1 MRIAPSY
8 RASSPALILLVDDN
22 HDGVVARRSVL
33 EELGYRVVPACSGPD
48 ALMHVEQQE
57 FDLIIT
63 DYKMVPMDGLQ
74 LISHLRK
81 NEFQKPIIL
90 LSGFADSLGLREELT
105 GANVVIQKSANEITQ
120 LVRSTK
126 RLLTAPKKPAG
137 SQRIAK
143 CGDVRKRAAGAQSGQ

>member
-22 HDGVVARRSVL
+22 QDGVVARRSVL
-33 EELGYRVVPACSGPD
+33 EELGYTVVPACSGPD
-48 ALMHVEQQE
+48 ALLRVEQQE

-63 DYKMVPMDGLQ
+63 DYKMMPMDGLE
-74 LISHLRK
+74 LISNLRK
-81 NEFQKPIIL
+81 REFQNPIIL
-90 LSGFADSLGLREELT
+90 LSGFADSLGLREEST

-126 RLLTAPKKPAG
+126 RLLTAPRKPAG
-137 SQRIAK
+137 SQRTAK
-143 CGDVRKRAAGAQSGQ
+143 TLARKRAAAGDA

>member
-48 ALMHVEQQE
+48 ALMYVEQQE

-63 DYKMVPMDGLQ
+63 DYKMVPMDGLE

-137 SQRIAK
+137 SQRTAK
-143 CGDVRKRAAGAQSGQ
+143 GGDLRKRAAGAHSGQ

>member
-137 SQRIAK
+137 SQRTAK
-143 CGDVRKRAAGAQSGQ
+143 GGDLRKRAAGAQSGQ

>member
-22 HDGVVARRSVL
+22 QDGVVARRSVL
-33 EELGYRVVPACSGPD
+33 EELGYTVVPACSGPD
-48 ALMHVEQQE
+48 ALLRVEQQE

-63 DYKMVPMDGLQ
+63 DYKMIPMDGLE
-74 LISHLRK
+74 LISNLRK
-81 NEFQKPIIL
+81 REFQNPIIL
-90 LSGFADSLGLREELT
+90 LSGFADSLGLREEST

-126 RLLTAPKKPAG
+126 RLLTAPRKPAG
-137 SQRIAK
+137 SQRTAK
-143 CGDVRKRAAGAQSGQ
+143 TLARKRAAAGDA

>member
-22 HDGVVARRSVL
+22 QDGVVARRSVL
-33 EELGYRVVPACSGPD
+33 EELGYTVVPACSGPD
-48 ALMHVEQQE
+48 ALQLTEQQE

-63 DYKMVPMDGLQ
+63 DYKMDPMDGLE
-74 LISHLRK
+74 LIAHLRQRS
-81 NEFQKPIIL
+81 FQKPIIL
-90 LSGFADSLGLREELT
+90 LSGFADSLGLREEST

-126 RLLTAPKKPAG
+126 RLLTTPRKPAG
-137 SQRIAK
+137 SQRAAK
-143 CGDVRKRAAGAQSGQ
+143 AAVKRASAGSA

>member
-8 RASSPALILLVDDN
+8 RAPSPALILLVDDN

-33 EELGYRVVPACSGPD
+33 EELGYSVVPASSGPD
-48 ALMHVEQQE
+48 ALKHVEQQE

-63 DYKMVPMDGLQ
+63 DYKMEPMDGLE

-81 NEFQKPIIL
+81 HEFQKPIIL

-126 RLLTAPKKPAG
+126 RLLTAPKKPAA
-137 SQRIAK
+137 SQRTAK
-143 CGDVRKRAAGAQSGQ
+143 GGDVRGRAAGARSDQ